1 MPTAR
6 TKHVWVMY
14 YCSYDAI
21 AMHCSTIHNS
31 AAWECLACAIDCLPF
46 GEAERGRQ
54 QVTLEDLRP
63 STLQCRG
70 VLGDGPVHGMHTD
83 MRRAPLGAVPSDMQ
97 ARRETGR

>member
-1 MPTAR
+1 MVASMPTAR

-31 AAWECLACAIDCLPF
+31 TTWECLACAIDCLPF

-70 VLGDGPVHGMHTD
+70 AGLGSISSTSIAQTQPRSCPDGAF
-83 MRRAPLGAVPSDMQ
+83 RAP
-97 ARRETGR
+97 GRS